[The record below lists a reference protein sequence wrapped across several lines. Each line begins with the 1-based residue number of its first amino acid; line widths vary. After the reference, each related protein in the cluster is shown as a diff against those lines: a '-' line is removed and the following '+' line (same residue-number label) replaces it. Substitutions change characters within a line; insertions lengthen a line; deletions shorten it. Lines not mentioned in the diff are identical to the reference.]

1 MTDYKVVLEAYN
13 GQLDLLLFL
22 IRRDEIDIYDIPIT
36 RITEQ
41 YLAYVGVI
49 QKLDPDLVSEF
60 LVLAA
65 TLMEIKSRVL
75 LPRPPV
81 EEGAEELI
89 DPRSELVRQLLEYK
103 KFKDA
108 AYALEDCADE
118 RAQRFTRTPVLP
130 TVDPQDVEL
139 EDLEIWD
146 LFEAFQK
153 LLEQTGKSGGFHTIP
168 RDDTPIALHADD
180 ILDSLQRAGGAQEFV
195 TIFAGRARAEMIGL
209 FLALLELIR
218 QKRVRAAQ
226 ERPFSPILLQLLD
239 PTPLQDI
246 AAVERAFQSEAPAA
260 NEVEVEDTEAVTLL
274 GEASAAI
281 EDVGIAMTEDAS
293 DALVDDDD
301 ELSWK
306 VDAKVDSRSEPR
318 PTVPRP

>member
-1 MTDYKVVLEAYN
+1 MTDYKVALEVYN
-13 GQLDLLLFL
+13 GPLDLLLFL

-36 RITEQ
+36 RITQ
-41 YLAYVGVI
+41 SYLAYVEVI

-60 LVLAA
+60 LILAA

-75 LPRPPV
+75 LPRPPI
-81 EEGAEELI
+81 EEGEEELI

-108 AYALEDCADE
+108 AYALEDRADE
-118 RAQRFTRTPVLP
+118 RAQRFTRAPNVP
-130 TVDPQDVEL
+130 PVDPQDIEL

-153 LLEQTGKSGGFHTIP
+153 LLVQTGKAGGFHTIP

-180 ILDSLQRAGGAQEFV
+180 ILDSLQRAGGSQEFV
-195 TIFAGRARAEMIGL
+195 SIFAGRARAEMIGL

-239 PTPLQDI
+239 ATPLQDI
-246 AAVERAFQSEAPAA
+246 AAVERAFQSEAPPA
-260 NEVEVEDTEAVTLL
+260 NDEAVDDSAAVMLL
-274 GEASAAI
+274 GEASADI
-281 EDVGIAMTEDAS
+281 EDVGIAVSED
-293 DALVDDDD
+293 
-301 ELSWK
+301 ESWK
-306 VDAKVDSRSEPR
+306 PDDKSSRQGADHDEPVIDNR
-318 PTVPRP
+318 QSSIDN